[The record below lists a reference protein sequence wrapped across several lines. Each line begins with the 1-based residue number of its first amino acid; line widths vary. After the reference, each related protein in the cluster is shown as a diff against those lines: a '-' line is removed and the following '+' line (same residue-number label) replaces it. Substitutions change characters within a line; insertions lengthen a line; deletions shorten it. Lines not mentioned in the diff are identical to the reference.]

1 MRRTLL
7 LLAIAGLLAGC
18 ASDRFAQ
25 ARQDPV
31 IWFLSGMPA
40 PYDLNW
46 PPNVI
51 PDLPV
56 LNPVDYPTA
65 PPLQPLDYPRG
76 WSPDNPPLMPSSNDA
91 TDVAPQPDPYAP
103 PDARCAVIECVPVQ
117 QPAVPPAA
125 VRGDTRAD
133 TGVGADADTGAASPD
148 TASGDRGSRY

>member
-1 MRRTLL
+1 MRRTVL
-7 LLAIAGLLAGC
+7 LLAIAGILCGC

-76 WSPDNPPLMPSSNDA
+76 WSPDNPPLMPSPNDA
-91 TDVAPQPDPYAP
+91 TDVAPQPGPAVPYSP
-103 PDARCAVIECVPVQ
+103 PDARCAVIDCDPAQ
-117 QPAVPPAA
+117 PPAVP
-125 VRGDTRAD
+125 G
-133 TGVGADADTGAASPD
+133 GAAAGGLRPD
-148 TASGDRGSRY
+148 AGGDAVPGAGAADPGTSSRH

>member
-7 LLAIAGLLAGC
+7 LLLATAGILSGC
-18 ASDRFAQ
+18 ASDRFAY

-76 WSPDNPPLMPSSNDA
+76 WSPDNPPLMPSFNDA
-91 TDVAPQPDPYAP
+91 TDVAPQPGPYAP
-103 PDARCAVIECVPVQ
+103 PDARCVVIECDPAQ
-117 QPAVPPAA
+117 QPADPADAVPGD
-125 VRGDTRAD
+125 VRRD
-133 TGVGADADTGAASPD
+133 TGVDATSDTGAGRRDS
-148 TASGDRGSRY
+148 TH